1 MKRDDWP
8 AVRRIYE
15 EGIATGDATFDAEA
29 PDWDEWDASHLD
41 EPRLVAAEGDEV
53 VGWAAL
59 LPTSRRPVYR
69 GRVEA
74 SIYIASSARGGGV
87 GRRLLEALID
97 HSEAA
102 GIWTLEALVF
112 PENRASIALLERA
125 GFRVIGTRER
135 LGQMHGRWRD
145 VVLLERRSR
154 T

>member
-1 MKRDDWP
+1 MTRDDWP
-8 AVRRIYE
+8 AVRRIHE
-15 EGIATGDATFDAEA
+15 EGIETGDATFDAEA
-29 PDWDEWDASHLD
+29 PDWEEWDASHLD
-41 EPRLVAAEGDEV
+41 APRLVATDGDEV

-69 GRVEA
+69 GRVET
-74 SIYIASSARGGGV
+74 SIYIAASARGGGV

-97 HSEAA
+97 HTEAA

-112 PENRASIALLERA
+112 PENGASIALLERA
-125 GFRVIGTRER
+125 GFRVVGTRER